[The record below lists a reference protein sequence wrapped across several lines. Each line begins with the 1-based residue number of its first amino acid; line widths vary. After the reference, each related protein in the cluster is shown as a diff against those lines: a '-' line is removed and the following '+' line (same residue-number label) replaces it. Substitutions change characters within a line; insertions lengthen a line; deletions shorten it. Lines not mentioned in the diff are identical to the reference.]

1 MKRTLSNYL
10 DTVVSD
16 FEITATNLIEK
27 SRKETLDEVLEIVS
41 QKQNQIDQI
50 LRNGRP
56 IFEQALGDRFSKIYE
71 QRQKLWLKN
80 STLNSIYIKLCEMR
94 YM

>member
-1 MKRTLSNYL
+1 METRLSNYL
-10 DTVVSD
+10 DKVVSD

-27 SRKETLDEVLEIVS
+27 SRKETLDEVLDIIA

-56 IFEQALGDRFSKIYE
+56 IFEQALGDRFSKLYD

-80 STLNSIYIKLCEMR
+80 TTLNSIYVKLCEMR
-94 YM
+94 YN